1 MTDEDYFREY
11 ISGERFA
18 ELMTGESFKRD
29 AHRAAL
35 YRELAAEP
43 GQLPEVVDLLNRT
56 AERYEAYADQAR
68 AISVDRII
76 AAMTSADPNA
86 AEDRS

>member
-18 ELMTGESFKRD
+18 KFMAGKTDNRD
-29 AHRAAL
+29 AQRAAL

-43 GQLPEVVDLLNRT
+43 GQLPETVDLLNRF
-56 AERYEAYADQAR
+56 AERYEAYADQTR
-68 AISVDRII
+68 ALRVDILTKL
-76 AAMTSADPNA
+76 MTGAKGGEP
-86 AEDRS
+86 

>member
-1 MTDEDYFREY
+1 MTDDEYFREY

-18 ELMTGESFKRD
+18 KFAGGESFKRD

-68 AISVDRII
+68 VISVDLIL
-76 AAMTSADPNA
+76 AKMTSD
-86 AEDRS
+86 EGVVS